1 MYIHKNTCT
10 HMQIYN
16 LYKNKLS
23 RVYKSINFTYINGIY
38 IN

>member
-1 MYIHKNTCT
+1 
-10 HMQIYN
+10 MQIYN

-38 IN
+38 INWF